1 MGVTV
6 TEQYDLGC
14 GLDVNSYYASI
25 NTNDIRMEKRV
36 EEHRDHQY
44 DPETETHTES
54 VTTTT
59 KYNLDAGFTFWV
71 SQAARTSGKAPIG
84 RTRIGVSQETP
95 ITENLYT
102 VLYAKFKEVHPTAVD
117 A

>member
-1 MGVTV
+1 MISEWRSVSKNTA
-6 TEQYDLGC
+6 T
-14 GLDVNSYYASI
+14 I
-25 NTNDIRMEKRV
+25 NMIQKLS
-36 EEHRDHQY
+36 
-44 DPETETHTES
+44 THTES

-102 VLYAKFKEVHPTAVD
+102 VLYAKFKELHPTAVD

>member
-25 NTNDIRMEKRV
+25 NMNDIRMVKR
-36 EEHRDHQY
+36 EEHRNHQY
-44 DPETETHTES
+44 DPES

-59 KYNLDAGFTFWV
+59 KYNLEAGFTFWV
-71 SQAARTSGKAPIG
+71 SQAARTSGKEPIG
-84 RTRIGVSQETP
+84 RTHISVSQETP

-102 VLYAKFKEVHPTAVD
+102 VLYAKFKELHPTAVD

>member
-44 DPETETHTES
+44 DPETGMQTES
-54 VTTTT
+54 VTTITT
-59 KYNLDAGFTFWV
+59 YSLDAGFTFWV
-71 SQAARTSGKAPIG
+71 SQTAQTSGKAPIG
-84 RTRIGVSQETP
+84 HTRISVSQETP

-102 VLYAKFKEVHPTAVD
+102 VLYAKFKELHPTAVD
-117 A
+117 T